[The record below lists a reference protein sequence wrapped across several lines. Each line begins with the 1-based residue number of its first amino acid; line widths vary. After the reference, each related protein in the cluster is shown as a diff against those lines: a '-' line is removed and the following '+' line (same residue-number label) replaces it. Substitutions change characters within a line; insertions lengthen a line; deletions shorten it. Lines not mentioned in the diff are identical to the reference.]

1 MTSPL
6 TARKLEALENVT
18 RNLSRRGYRVIRAP
32 GPDEL
37 PAFLAGTQPDAIA
50 TGTSP
55 SIVLEV
61 MTREGPPGANK
72 NKILEIRERVEQ
84 HRPDWSL
91 HVVYAPVV
99 GPQLLPGDKPS
110 IAKRLDEVEKLAVV
124 DRPAALLL
132 GWSLLEAAGR
142 LLLPEQLVKPSGAG
156 SLVSLLTSMGHLEQD
171 QARSLDRLV
180 DLRNSVAHGDVDA
193 EVEAADVAEVLG
205 ATRGLLDPAEWD

>member
-1 MTSPL
+1 M
-6 TARKLEALENVT
+6 
-18 RNLSRRGYRVIRAP
+18 
-32 GPDEL
+32 
-37 PAFLAGTQPDAIA
+37 
-50 TGTSP
+50 
-55 SIVLEV
+55 
-61 MTREGPPGANK
+61 
-72 NKILEIRERVEQ
+72 
-84 HRPDWSL
+84 
-91 HVVYAPVV
+91 
-99 GPQLLPGDKPS
+99 
-110 IAKRLDEVEKLAVV
+110 